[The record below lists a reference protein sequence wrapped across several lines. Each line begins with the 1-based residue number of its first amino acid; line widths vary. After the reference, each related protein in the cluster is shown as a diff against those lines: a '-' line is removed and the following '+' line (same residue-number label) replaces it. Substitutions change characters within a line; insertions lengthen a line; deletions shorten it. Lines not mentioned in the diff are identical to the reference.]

1 MTLKTQTQNTGTRAA
16 GHCWVRWQNGDK
28 WWPMCH
34 KLMSTISQ
42 HYQWRGAT
50 WYRSVLI
57 LYMCNSVQITSW
69 SRWQELFYSNYQ
81 TCPRTR
87 VLQGPIKLRS
97 VGFSSVCVVLYI
109 IRMRADVY
117 VHSDNSHCVVYPIV
131 LSARDPSPKFWEKSK
146 MRRSGVHH
154 ILPALGRQTLQTLDA
169 R

>member
-1 MTLKTQTQNTGTRAA
+1 MTLKTQAQNTGTRAA
-16 GHCWVRWQNGDK
+16 GHCWVRWQSGDK
-28 WWPMCH
+28 WWQMCH

-50 WYRSVLI
+50 WYGSLLI

-97 VGFSSVCVVLYI
+97 VGFSSVC
-109 IRMRADVY
+109 
-117 VHSDNSHCVVYPIV
+117 IV
-131 LSARDPSPKFWEKSK
+131 LTSSEWEQMSTFTLTIHVAAHIQLFSQLETLLLNSERRVRWEDLVSTTSCQHLAARHCK
-146 MRRSGVHH
+146 H
-154 ILPALGRQTLQTLDA
+154 
-169 R
+169 